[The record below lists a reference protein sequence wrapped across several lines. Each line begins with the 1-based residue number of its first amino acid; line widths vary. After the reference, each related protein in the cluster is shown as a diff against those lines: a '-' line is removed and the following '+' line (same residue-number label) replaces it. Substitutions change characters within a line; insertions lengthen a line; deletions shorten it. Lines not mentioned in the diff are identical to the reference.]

1 MVERALELGGA
12 AGDAI
17 LSRLAPRSA
26 AAAQTRGLAERA
38 HRPWPVPD
46 RPWIQGQTW
55 LDLLFAHWSLPVD
68 ALRPAVPAELPIDT
82 FDGLAWL
89 GITPFEVSGLR
100 LRGTPSVPGLSR
112 FPETNVRTYTTVDG
126 RPGIYFL
133 SLDAASGLAVAGARR
148 TFRLPYFRAHM
159 SIERGGNEVV
169 YRTRRAAPEASLRV
183 RYRSGGAV
191 YQARAGTLDHF
202 LTERY
207 CLYTLDDGHVIHR
220 GEIHHPP
227 WPLQQASAEFEL
239 NTMTAPYGIELPADR
254 PLLHFSAR
262 QDVVIWALERLG

>member
-1 MVERALELGGA
+1 MVKRVLELGGA

-17 LSRLAPRSA
+17 LARLAPGSA
-26 AAAQTRGLAERA
+26 AAAQSRGLSKRD
-38 HRPWPVPD
+38 HRPWRVPD
-46 RPWIQGQTW
+46 RPWVQGQTW
-55 LDLLFAHWSLPVD
+55 LDLLFAHWSLPVG

-82 FDGLAWL
+82 FDGRAWL
-89 GITPFEVSGLR
+89 GITPFEVCGLR
-100 LRGTPSVPGLSR
+100 LRGTPPLPGLSR
-112 FPETNVRTYTTVDG
+112 FAETNVRTYTTLDD

-148 TFRLPYFRAHM
+148 TFRLPYFRAQM
-159 SIERGGNEVV
+159 SIERGGEEVV

-183 RYRSGGAV
+183 RYRPSGAV

-207 CLYTLDDGHVIHR
+207 CLYTLDDRHVIQR
-220 GEIHHPP
+220 SEIHHPP
-227 WPLQQASAEFEL
+227 WPLQEASAEFEL
-239 NTMTAPYGIELPADR
+239 NTMTAPYGIELPADQ

-262 QDVVIWALERLG
+262 QDVVIWAPERLG